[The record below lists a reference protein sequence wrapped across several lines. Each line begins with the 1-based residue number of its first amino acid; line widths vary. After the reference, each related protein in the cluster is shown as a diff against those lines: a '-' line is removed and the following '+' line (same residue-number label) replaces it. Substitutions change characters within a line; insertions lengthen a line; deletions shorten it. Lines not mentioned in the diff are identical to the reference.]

1 MENSCVFRTL
11 QPKAG
16 LIAIA
21 LVAFMA
27 SVAPAGAV
35 TYLPSQTIKGGTR
48 IACVLAASVSS
59 ATAKYGDTFKLH
71 VVDTSHPALEGATIH
86 GYITDVRQPG
96 VDRARI
102 GFWLT
107 SIHLRNGKSK
117 PISAYVVNRRVV
129 PMNPGAQYASRQ
141 QLPPSQP
148 YGTVTPGPIAWEM
161 RFGGGGSPKISNRP
175 SGLLGGYVYAANA
188 HEPIVIPA
196 GVSVT
201 VELQSDLTIP

>member
-1 MENSCVFRTL
+1 VFRIL
-11 QPKAG
+11 QRSA
-16 LIAIA
+16 AIA
-21 LVAFMA
+21 GVASLAWAAF
-27 SVAPAGAV
+27 VTPAIAV
-35 TYLPSQTIKGGTR
+35 TYLPSQTFKAGTR
-48 IACVLAASVSS
+48 IACVLEESVTS
-59 ATAKYGDTFKLH
+59 ATAKYGDQFKLR
-71 VVDTSHPALEGATIH
+71 VADPAHPALEGSVIH
-86 GYITDVRQPG
+86 GYITDVRQPAG
-96 VDRARI
+96 LNRARI

-117 PISAYVVNRRVV
+117 PISATVLSRRVV
-129 PMNPGAQYASRQ
+129 QINPAAQRAVTQ

-161 RFGGGGSPKISNRP
+161 RIGGGGKPSISSHSSPS
-175 SGLLGGYVYAANA
+175 LGGYVYGTSA